1 MKLKIMPKRDVSFAL
16 EKKPIEVAFERI
28 SELKVMLRATND
40 INKKMLAI
48 ILQLQTKID
57 KMEGLQEK
65 QIKDFEKSRE
75 GWIF

>member
-1 MKLKIMPKRDVSFAL
+1 MPKRDVSFAVQP
-16 EKKPIEVAFERI
+16 KPIEVAFEKI
-28 SELKVMLRATND
+28 TELKVMLRSTND

-57 KMEGLQEK
+57 KLEHNQAE
-65 QIKDFEKSRE
+65 QIKDAKKSRE

>member
-1 MKLKIMPKRDVSFAL
+1 MPKRDVSFAVQP
-16 EKKPIEVAFERI
+16 KPIEVAFEKI
-28 SELKVMLRATND
+28 TELKVMLRSTND

-57 KMEGLQEK
+57 KLEKNQEK
-65 QIKDFEKSRE
+65 QIKDFDKSRE

>member
-1 MKLKIMPKRDVSFAL
+1 MPKRDVSFAVQP
-16 EKKPIEVAFERI
+16 KPIEVAFEKI
-28 SELKVMLRATND
+28 TELKVMLRTTND

-57 KMEGLQEK
+57 KLEKNQEK
-65 QIKDFEKSRE
+65 QIKDFDKSRE

>member
-1 MKLKIMPKRDVSFAL
+1 MPKRDVSFAVQP
-16 EKKPIEVAFERI
+16 KPIEVAFEKI
-28 SELKVMLRATND
+28 TELKVMLRTTND

-57 KMEGLQEK
+57 KLEKNQEK

>member
-1 MKLKIMPKRDVSFAL
+1 MPKRDVSFAV
-16 EKKPIEVAFERI
+16 EPKPIEVAFEKI
-28 SELKVMLRATND
+28 TELKVMLRTTND